1 MLRHHQR
8 CITCDILKGTEVKR
22 NHWNIPV
29 VAHFELQQP
38 PARVD
43 TFLNVT
49 AADAGHAVPTN
60 VDLQSMKSATVVS

>member
-8 CITCDILKGTEVKR
+8 CITCDISKGRVVKR

-43 TFLNVT
+43 TLLNVT
-49 AADAGHAVPTN
+49 AADAGHAVPAN
-60 VDLQSMKSATVVS
+60 VDLQSMQSATVVC